1 LRFVEREK
9 MKKTERKG
17 NVKKPPKIN
26 LDRLEKEFFSR
37 HDPELLPILRKA
49 VVGIAGA
56 GGLGSNVAVSLAR
69 AGVGKLIIADMD
81 RVCPSNLNRQYYFL
95 DQIGKVKVYA
105 LRENLLRI
113 NPFSTYQVH
122 HVRVTPENIKELF
135 SEAEIMVEAF
145 DLAEEKSM
153 LINTWL
159 SLFPERP
166 IVAAS
171 GLSGFGK
178 NNKIRTRKLGQL
190 YLCGDEE
197 SEPTDR
203 VSPMAPRVAIVAN
216 LQANLV
222 LELLYKKKC

>member
-1 LRFVEREK
+1 MNMKNRIRKKSGRVEAGK
-9 MKKTERKG
+9 MDP
-17 NVKKPPKIN
+17 V
-26 LDRLEKEFFSR
+26 RLEREFFSR
-37 HDPELLPILRKA
+37 HDPELLPVLRRA

-69 AGVGKLIIADMD
+69 AGVGKLIIADKD
-81 RVCPSNLNRQYYFL
+81 RVCPSNLNRQQFFL
-95 DQIGKVKVYA
+95 EQIGQPKVEA
-105 LRENLLRI
+105 LKENLKRM
-113 NPFSTYQVH
+113 NPFSEYEVH
-122 HVRVTPENIKELF
+122 RVKVTSHNVSKIF
-135 SEAEIMVEAF
+135 GEAQILVEAF

-166 IVAAS
+166 VVAAS

-178 NNKIRTRKLGQL
+178 NNKIKTRRLGKL

-203 VSPMAPRVAIVAN
+203 VSPMAPRVGIVAN

-222 LELLYKKKC
+222 IELLWKMARKKA

>member
-1 LRFVEREK
+1 MSMAKER
-9 MKKTERKG
+9 KKT
-17 NVKKPPKIN
+17 NPKKIDLKK
-26 LDRLEKEFFSR
+26 LEKEYFSR
-37 HDPELLPILRKA
+37 HDPELLAVLRKS

-81 RVCPSNLNRQYYFL
+81 KVDPSNLNRQYYFI
-95 DQIGKVKVYA
+95 DQIGRVKVYA
-105 LRENLLRI
+105 LLENLKRI
-113 NPFSTYQVH
+113 NPFSEYRVH
-122 HVRVTPENIKELF
+122 HTKITPDNLKELF
-135 SEAEIMVEAF
+135 AEAEILVEAF
-145 DLAEEKSM
+145 DLASEKSM

-159 SLFPERP
+159 SIFPDRP

-197 SEPTDR
+197 SEPSEK
-203 VSPMAPRVAIVAN
+203 VSPMAPRVGIVAN
-216 LQANLV
+216 MQANLV
-222 LELLYKKKC
+222 IELLYFGYFGVGPR